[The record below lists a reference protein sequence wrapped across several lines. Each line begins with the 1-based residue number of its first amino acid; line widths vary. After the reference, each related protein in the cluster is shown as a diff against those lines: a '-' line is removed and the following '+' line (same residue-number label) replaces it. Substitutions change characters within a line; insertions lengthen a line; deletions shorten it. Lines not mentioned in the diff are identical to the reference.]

1 MPADGPCGSLLELE
15 SCGGAGSRFSAIAAD
30 RKATRRSADGRD
42 PLLNP
47 DSGSRPFPAGHPS
60 RGLTAGNLEGQSPKT
75 TSRRRLADSRSD

>member
-30 RKATRRSADGRD
+30 RKATRRSADGRY

-47 DSGSRPFPAGHPS
+47 DSGSRPQP
-60 RGLTAGNLEGQSPKT
+60 
-75 TSRRRLADSRSD
+75 D